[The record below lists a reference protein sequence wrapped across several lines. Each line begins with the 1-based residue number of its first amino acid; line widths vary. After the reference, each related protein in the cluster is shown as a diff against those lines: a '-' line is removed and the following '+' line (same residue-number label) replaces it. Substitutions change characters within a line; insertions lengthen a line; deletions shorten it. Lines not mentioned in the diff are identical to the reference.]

1 MARITMN
8 KKITTIIKNQ
18 AFMIKKAWN
27 FSKLF
32 FICKFLIAFLN
43 GVMPAVNALFSKFLI
58 EKLAEKNWTGAV
70 VIIVVM
76 TITVFAKGQIVI
88 LLNRQIGVIGDLYRN
103 ALLFDIQAKIVNMDY
118 SVLFSPDTLKT
129 RDLATQ
135 AAQGNIATG
144 FLDAT
149 FASISSFISI
159 LSLGIVLSVVS
170 KWVYAVMAAL
180 TVIKVFTVYVD
191 KRAQIKNRLEL
202 ADVNREISYY
212 MTMLIDE
219 NYANDMRM
227 YSISGWVIAKYKKA
241 VAKTQQLTKKLID
254 KMAVNGSVRNVLS
267 VIELA
272 VYYVFLAVRV
282 IYFNLSFADFTMVL
296 TALNTFSTQVTGIA
310 GNIINLA
317 ENSVYIE
324 AYRKLIQTKNSIAV
338 DNQGVNADLIT
349 DTGTVYRIENMCF
362 RYPGNNQYVLDN
374 VNLTVEKNKFYVI
387 VGENGEG
394 KSTLCKLLCRLYDV
408 SEGKILYNGTDIRSI
423 DFKSY
428 RNKIGIVF
436 QDYKYY
442 ALSIAENVAMNEYEN
457 TGELRAKVYD
467 ALCKAGLKEKIDS
480 LPGGIDTKLGKIF
493 DEDGVLLSGGELQ
506 KLALARV
513 LFKNQPI
520 VILDEPSSALD
531 AFAEDELI
539 RAFNSSLKGKTVFYI
554 SHRLSVA
561 KYADEVVFIHNH
573 TVEAVGTHS
582 DLMVKCKK
590 YAEMY
595 NIQAKHYIGDFASTS
610 SFSSISSDMLE
621 P

>member
-1 MARITMN
+1 
-8 KKITTIIKNQ
+8 
-18 AFMIKKAWN
+18 
-27 FSKLF
+27 
-32 FICKFLIAFLN
+32 
-43 GVMPAVNALFSKFLI
+43 
-58 EKLAEKNWTGAV
+58 
-70 VIIVVM
+70 
-76 TITVFAKGQIVI
+76 
-88 LLNRQIGVIGDLYRN
+88 
-103 ALLFDIQAKIVNMDY
+103 
-118 SVLFSPDTLKT
+118 
-129 RDLATQ
+129 
-135 AAQGNIATG
+135 
-144 FLDAT
+144 
-149 FASISSFISI
+149 
-159 LSLGIVLSVVS
+159 
-170 KWVYAVMAAL
+170 
-180 TVIKVFTVYVD
+180 